1 MDISMEISIRIKKTR
16 KRGRER
22 ILWVKMKAAQRRRKL
37 RNETERALPSW
48 SLLPPRVAASNDASP
63 SSAES
68 ELRTG

>member
-1 MDISMEISIRIKKTR
+1 MDISMEISIRIKK
-16 KRGRER
+16 KEKER

-68 ELRTG
+68 ELRFG